1 MTKLSVREALPVTTE
16 VIGIDDLPAGLSGQE
31 WHAASVSLM
40 PGRAGRHYL
49 SASWETEIVLAT
61 GEGGGVLGF
70 LPVQRV
76 KSRAVPSAVFDP
88 AVLAPRLFCEVGD
101 ARAYLFVGGCA
112 DLVAGAVTSAG
123 LTAGRAESVRRALVG
138 RARAEAEHRGL
149 VAAAVYV
156 RDNEL
161 AAFLPDG
168 DPAFAPD
175 GVAALAPDGDLAV
188 FAPDGGDPRRERIG
202 HLSTLAVP
210 PDDERFLAA
219 LTAGRRRT
227 VLKDRRAAAEAGLR
241 CEVTPARDAVAPGA
255 DLVAA
260 VKRRHGIEEHPR
272 LLRTRLAQ
280 WAAEPVGERV
290 AFAVYAATTPDCL
303 AVTFGCAIGGR
314 LEIYETG
321 VADDTPHRHEAYVES
336 LIHAPLRYALDHRL
350 TGIDLGIDAETPKT
364 RRGAT
369 LSPVWAVR
377 LT

>member
-1 MTKLSVREALPVTTE
+1 MTKLSVHEALAVTTE
-16 VIGIDDLPAGLSGQE
+16 LIGVDDLPAGLSGRE

-49 SASWETEIVLAT
+49 SASWETSVVLAL
-61 GEGGGVLGF
+61 GEGGVVLGL

-88 AVLAPRLFCEVGD
+88 AVLAPRLFGEVGD

-112 DLVAGAVTSAG
+112 DLVAGAVTSAD
-123 LTAGRAESVRRALVG
+123 LTAGQAEEVRRALVA

-156 RDNEL
+156 RDDEL
-161 AAFLPDG
+161 AAFTPDGEPAAFVPDGELAAFPPDG
-168 DPAFAPD
+168 D
-175 GVAALAPDGDLAV
+175 DL
-188 FAPDGGDPRRERIG
+188 RRERIG
-202 HLSTLAVP
+202 QLSTLAVP
-210 PDDERFLAA
+210 PGEERFLAA
-219 LTAGRRRT
+219 LTASQRRT

-241 CEVTPARDAVAPGA
+241 CAVIPAGDAVAPGA
-255 DLVAA
+255 GLVAA
-260 VKRRHGIEEHPR
+260 VKRRHGLEEHPR

-280 WAAEPVGERV
+280 WAAEPVGERI
-290 AFAVYAATTPDCL
+290 AFAVHAAATPGCL

-336 LIHAPLRYALDHRL
+336 LIHAPIRYALDRRL